1 MGFYGGWL
9 GRHGPEGWRR
19 PTRRRG
25 HRAYLN
31 SAPHYDFPR
40 YRQLVHEVT
49 EAFASISQEVLEI
62 QDQLRGSQGR
72 PDLAQHLTLLQ
83 DKERERLEL
92 VSTCPAFCG
101 PSHRPGIWLPHGPPV
116 PPSQWPAIKLAP
128 GPRPRPLSS
137 EPEAS
142 RLAGG
147 PRSSGPRKGYGA
159 EACFQGGCPRRVG
172 GGWVFQGQFRA
183 QLLPSL
189 PPDSSHAAGP
199 AEGPGGAGGRGS
211 PGGGARA
218 QEQDN

>member
-1 MGFYGGWL
+1 LFQETPVRGLVLRLQKLQAERSEAFQL
-9 GRHGPEGWRR
+9 LDE
-19 PTRRRG
+19 G

-116 PPSQWPAIKLAP
+116 PPSQWPAIKKNFGLGQRKASP
-128 GPRPRPLSS
+128 VQGPR
-137 EPEAS
+137 
-142 RLAGG
+142 
-147 PRSSGPRKGYGA
+147 
-159 EACFQGGCPRRVG
+159 CPRGWAMDVG
-172 GGWVFQGQFRA
+172 HDTFAWG
-183 QLLPSL
+183 
-189 PPDSSHAAGP
+189 
-199 AEGPGGAGGRGS
+199 
-211 PGGGARA
+211 
-218 QEQDN
+218 